1 VPVIV
6 RRLEVWPV
14 DQLRQWP
21 KNPRDH
27 SDEQIAEI
35 ADAIREFGFLQPPL
49 VDEKR
54 RRILAGN
61 GRIRAAVQA
70 GLTEVPVIP
79 LGHLTRAQ
87 QIAFVIADN
96 RLAEKASWNR
106 AFLAEQ
112 ALELQRLGFD
122 VAHTGFSEDE
132 LNAMIAELRVPDLP
146 EEEPPVPGRPSEAV
160 TKRGDVWVLG
170 GHRLMCGDATMVDD
184 LQALLEGGQAE
195 AVWTDPPYNVAYET
209 EAGAIQNDALSDEDF
224 AEFLQSAMTS
234 LFAVLADGAPIYVAH
249 SDTGGYTFRQ
259 CFARAGFKLSS
270 CLIWRKNSLVL
281 SRADY
286 HWQHEPILYGWKPGA
301 AHRWLGARDKT
312 TIFEFDEP
320 PFSQVGED
328 EWQLVLGETTVVV
341 RGRDI
346 TVEPVRGTVLFED
359 KPSANREHPTMKPVP
374 LITRMLANSAR
385 AGAVVLDPFGGSG
398 STLIACER
406 LGMRGRLL
414 ELDERYCDVIVA
426 RWENLTGRE
435 AFLASSGETFG
446 RLDGK
451 RAKGD

>member
-1 VPVIV
+1 V
-6 RRLEVWPV
+6 RRLEVWPA
-14 DQLRQWP
+14 DRLREWP

-27 SDEQIAEI
+27 SDEQIAEL

-61 GRIRAAVQA
+61 GRLRAALQV

-96 RLAEKASWNR
+96 RIAEKATWNR

-122 VAHTGFSEDE
+122 VTHTGFSEEE
-132 LNAMIAELRVPDLP
+132 LNAMIAELRIPDLA
-146 EEEPPVPGRPSEAV
+146 EEEPPVPGRPHEAV
-160 TKRGDVWVLG
+160 TKRGDIWALG
-170 GHRLMCGDATMVDD
+170 HHRVMCGDATTIDD
-184 LQALLEGGQAE
+184 LLTLLEGGQADT
-195 AVWTDPPYNVAYET
+195 VWTDPPYNVAYET
-209 EAGAIQNDALSDEDF
+209 GAGAIQNDALSAEDF
-224 AEFLQSAMTS
+224 AEFLQSAFVAV
-234 LFAVLADGAPIYVAH
+234 FAVMREGGPIYVAH

-259 CFARAGFKLSS
+259 CFVQAGFQLSS
-270 CLIWRKNSLVL
+270 CLIWRKNALVL

-301 AHRWLGARDKT
+301 AHRWYGARDKT

-320 PFSQVGED
+320 PFAQVGED
-328 EWQLVLGETTVVV
+328 EWQLSLGETTLIV
-341 RGRDI
+341 RGRDL
-346 TVEPVRGTVLFED
+346 TVEPARGTVLFED
-359 KPSANREHPTMKPVP
+359 KPTANREHPTMKPVP
-374 LITRMLANSAR
+374 LVTRMLANSAR
-385 AGAVVLDPFGGSG
+385 AGSTVLDPFAGSG

-406 LGMRGRLL
+406 LGLRGRML
-414 ELDERYCDVIVA
+414 ELDERYVDVLVT
-426 RWENLTGRE
+426 RWQNLTGRE
-435 AFLASSGETFG
+435 AVMASSGETFAALG
-446 RLDGK
+446 GK
-451 RAKGD
+451 RSKGD